1 MFHPWS
7 RATAFFMILI
17 VPCLAA
23 CGDDEDGGGA
33 TSAAGAGGGG
43 AASGPRFAITT
54 QVLGSDTADSLSY
67 VVVTDS
73 LDAGTP
79 LSLGDGIEIVG
90 RALGVGPEGGGAVF
104 VAGDAEPTVTRYD
117 LQADGSLKKGS
128 AVSFLGKGLASI
140 GEYGGQFQFVS
151 ETKAYFFDG
160 PTAQVVVWNPKDMT
174 VTGDIPLDDLV
185 LADATLTFSAA
196 PLRQGNDV
204 ITFAGWRQGPEV
216 PSQAAIVVV
225 DSATD
230 EATVVTDDRCG
241 YVRDGALGPDGKI
254 YVATEAYGAAVHRLN
269 PDSAAAACML
279 RFDPETREF
288 DPDFHVELSSL
299 FDGSAAGSLI
309 RGPGGE
315 AFLRVLDEEAFE
327 IKEDTHPRVLA
338 SAAAWRWAS
347 VTLGD
352 EPTATVLGAEP
363 TGGSVVMLE
372 LGDRSFAPLYQG
384 QSSTTFLEI
393 TADGPGEATLSTE
406 GLVFSAV
413 KMR

>member
-1 MFHPWS
+1 MS
-7 RATAFFMILI
+7 RHVSKATAFLMVLC
-17 VPCLAA
+17 VPYLAA

-33 TSAAGAGGGG
+33 GSGTGAGGG
-43 AASGPRFAITT
+43 AASGPKFAITT
-54 QVLGSDTADSLSY
+54 QVLGADAADSLSY
-67 VVVTDS
+67 VVVTDT
-73 LDAGTP
+73 LDTDTP
-79 LSLGDGIEIVG
+79 LSLSDGIEVLG

-104 VAGDAEPTVTRYD
+104 VAGDADPTVTRYD
-117 LQADGSLKKGS
+117 LQADGSLKEGS
-128 AVSFLGKGLASI
+128 AVSFLGRGLASI
-140 GEYGGQFQFVS
+140 GEYGGQFQFIS

-160 PTAQVVVWNPKDMT
+160 PTAQMVIWNPRDMT
-174 VTGDIPLDDLV
+174 VTGGISLDALV
-185 LADATLTFSAA
+185 IEDAILTFSAA
-196 PLRQGNDV
+196 PLRRGNEV
-204 ITFAGWRQGPEV
+204 ITFAGWRRGPEV

-225 DSATD
+225 DSTTD

-269 PDSAAAACML
+269 PDSAAAPCML
-279 RFDPETREF
+279 RFDPEAKAF
-288 DPDFHVELSSL
+288 DSDFYVELSSL
-299 FDGSAAGSLI
+299 FDGDTAGSLI

-315 AFLRVLDEEAFE
+315 VFLRVLDEEAFE
-327 IKEDTHPRVLA
+327 IKDDTHPRVLA

-352 EPTATVLGAEP
+352 TPTATVLDAEP

-384 QSSTTFLEI
+384 QEATTFLEI
-393 TADGPGEATLSTE
+393 TEGGPGERSLSTQ

>member
-1 MFHPWS
+1 MS
-7 RATAFFMILI
+7 RHVSKATAFLMVLC
-17 VPCLAA
+17 VPYLAA

-33 TSAAGAGGGG
+33 GSGTGAGGG
-43 AASGPRFAITT
+43 AASGPKFAITT
-54 QVLGSDTADSLSY
+54 QVLGADAADSLSY
-67 VVVTDS
+67 VVVTDT
-73 LDAGTP
+73 LDTDTP
-79 LSLGDGIEIVG
+79 LSLSDGIEVLG

-104 VAGDAEPTVTRYD
+104 VAGDADPTVTRYD
-117 LQADGSLKKGS
+117 LQADGSLKEGS
-128 AVSFLGKGLASI
+128 AVSFLGRGLASI
-140 GEYGGQFQFVS
+140 GEYGGQFQFIS

-160 PTAQVVVWNPKDMT
+160 PTAQVVIWNPRDMT
-174 VTGDIPLDDLV
+174 VTGGISLDALV
-185 LADATLTFSAA
+185 IEDAILTFSAA
-196 PLRQGNDV
+196 PLRRGNEV
-204 ITFAGWRQGPEV
+204 ITFAGWRRGPEV

-225 DSATD
+225 DSTTD

-269 PDSAAAACML
+269 PDSAAAPCML
-279 RFDPETREF
+279 RFDPEAKAF
-288 DPDFHVELSSL
+288 DSDFYVELSSL
-299 FDGSAAGSLI
+299 FDGDTAGSLI

-315 AFLRVLDEEAFE
+315 VFLRVLDEEAFE
-327 IKEDTHPRVLA
+327 IKDDTHPRVLA

-352 EPTATVLGAEP
+352 TPTATVLDAEP

-384 QSSTTFLEI
+384 QEATTFLEI
-393 TADGPGEATLSTE
+393 TEGGPGERSLSTQ